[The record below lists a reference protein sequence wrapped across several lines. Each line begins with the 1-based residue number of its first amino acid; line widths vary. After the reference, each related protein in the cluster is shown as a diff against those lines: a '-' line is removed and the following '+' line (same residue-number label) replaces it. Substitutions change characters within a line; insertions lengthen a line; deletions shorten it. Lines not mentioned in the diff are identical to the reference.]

1 MGGDLLGGLI
11 GTLLGGGDEPKAK
24 ASTSAAD
31 SIEADS
37 RKATKSR
44 AALFETEGGAA
55 GEELDSTGVKKRST
69 LLGN

>member
-11 GTLLGGGDEPKAK
+11 GTLLGGGDEPK